1 VRETMEMHRANPT
14 CNACHGVIDPLGF
27 ALENFDTVGAWR
39 TKDRYTRTA
48 IDASGKLMDGTIVT
62 GPDDLRKAL
71 MSRPA
76 EFVQTMTEKFLIYAL
91 GRGLSPYDMPT
102 VRKIVRDAARDN
114 YRFSSIVM
122 GIAQS
127 APFQMERTPEEA
139 PKAIQVASAQ

>member
-1 VRETMEMHRANPT
+1 MEMHRANPT

-39 TKDRYTRTA
+39 DKDRFTRTA
-48 IDASGKLMDGTIVT
+48 IDASGKLMDGTMVA

-91 GRGLSPYDMPT
+91 GRGLNPYDMPT

-114 YRFSSIVM
+114 YRFSSIVL
-122 GIAQS
+122 GIAES
-127 APFQMERTPEEA
+127 APFQMERTPEPA
-139 PKAIQVASAQ
+139 PKSATEVAAAH